1 MKISEKKRVTI
12 VYAKKDDRFVL
23 AICPNDE
30 YVGIG
35 DEVVLDTKIRAVV
48 IGAADYRTIENAQEA
63 AEAFGCK
70 LEDLPVVIG
79 KYSYKAID
87 WEDEV

>member
-12 VYAKKDDRFVL
+12 VYAKKDGRFVL
-23 AICPNDE
+23 AICPDDE
-30 YVGIG
+30 YVGVG
-35 DEVVLDTKIRAVV
+35 DEVALDNKIRAVV
-48 IGAADYRTIENAQEA
+48 IGSTDYRTIDNAKDA

-70 LEDLPVVIG
+70 LEDIPVVIG